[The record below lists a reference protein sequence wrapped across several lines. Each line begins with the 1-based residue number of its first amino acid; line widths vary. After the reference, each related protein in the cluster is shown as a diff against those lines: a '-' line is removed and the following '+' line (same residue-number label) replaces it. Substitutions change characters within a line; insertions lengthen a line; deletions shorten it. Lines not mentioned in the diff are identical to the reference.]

1 MNRNINSER
10 EVQMEKEIIAPLK
23 DRLKAIEAALAEL
36 DNKRV
41 PLLQERSNLS
51 RAVSLLEGNVTTR
64 GSGSQGKVWTREKVA
79 QAQEKIAA
87 GMKYKDIAAELGVTL
102 RAFQVAVANRGI
114 GRQSLKADAA

>member
-1 MNRNINSER
+1 M
-10 EVQMEKEIIAPLK
+10 
-23 DRLKAIEAALAEL
+23 AEL

-41 PLLQERSNLS
+41 QLLQERSNLS
-51 RAVSLLEGNVTTR
+51 RAMNLLEGNVATR
-64 GSGSQGKVWTREKVA
+64 SPGNRRVFWTREKLA

-102 RAFQVAVANRGI
+102 RALQVVVASRGI